1 MVRVRALTQNP
12 ALFSQCSTINRF
24 DELSVGWVAHFVWG
38 GLHVIIIAYTD
49 REVRASH
56 IESGL
61 VHRLLVEWLDGL
73 WNELRDG
80 RGELVAI

>member
-1 MVRVRALTQNP
+1 MVRVWALTQDP
-12 ALFSQCSTINRF
+12 TFLSQFSAINRF

-56 IESGL
+56 IKPGL
-61 VHRLLVEWLDGL
+61 VHCLLVERLDWF